1 MATIISIFWP
11 ECSDQWP
18 QMTSF
23 LKDNRS
29 KPVAYWLFAVAAL
42 VLVMIVTRLTDS
54 GLSITEWKPVTGA
67 VPPLSDRAWGEEF
80 AKYQAIPQFSQVNP
94 DMTLEAFKGIYWW
107 EWFHRLLGRV
117 LGVAFAV
124 PFAIFLIRREIPRRL
139 IWRCAGLFALGGLQ
153 GLVGWWMVT
162 SGLTERVSVAPER
175 LMIHLSLALIL
186 FGALVWCGLEAY
198 FGQGR
203 EDDRGP
209 WARGGL
215 VLTLVIFVQS
225 MLGALVAAND
235 AGRIYN
241 DWPLMAGRVFPEDY
255 VTGGFWTT
263 LAHSQAAVQFNH
275 RLAGY
280 VIFVL
285 LILFVVRAARSR
297 FIQPDVRRLA
307 FVLAGLGFAQVGLG
321 IATLMAVAPLSLS
334 ILHQILATVLLG
346 VAVALTWRA
355 RRV

>member
-1 MATIISIFWP
+1 
-11 ECSDQWP
+11 
-18 QMTSF
+18 MTSF

-29 KPVAYWLFAVAAL
+29 RAVAYWLFAVAAL
-42 VLVMIVTRLTDS
+42 VLIMIVVGGATRLTDS
-54 GLSITEWKPVTGA
+54 GLSITEWRPVTGA
-67 VPPLSDRAWGEEF
+67 VPPLSDAAWALEF
-80 AKYQAIPQFSQVNP
+80 AKYQAIPQFSKVNP
-94 DMTLEAFKGIYWW
+94 DMTIEAFKGIYWW
-107 EWFHRLLGRV
+107 EWAHRLLGRV
-117 LGVAFAV
+117 IGLAFAV
-124 PFAIFLIRREIPRRL
+124 PFAWFLVRREIPRRL
-139 IWRCAGLFALGGLQ
+139 IWRCVGLFALGGLQ

-186 FGALVWCGLEAY
+186 FGALIWCGLEAY

-203 EDDRGP
+203 ADDRGP

-215 VLTLVIFVQS
+215 ALTALIFLQS

-241 DWPLMAGRVFPEDY
+241 DWPLMAGKVFPSDY
-255 VTGGFWTT
+255 AQGGLWST

-275 RLAGY
+275 RLVGY
-280 VIFVL
+280 LIFIL
-285 LILFVVRAARSR
+285 LIAFVTQAARSR
-297 FIQPDVRRLA
+297 FIQPEVRRLA
-307 FVLAGLGFAQVGLG
+307 FILGAMGFAQVGLG

-334 ILHQILATVLLG
+334 ILHQILAAFLLA